1 MDIKPKVSAGVGNL
15 FNDRFAWLAR
25 QFGHQRFAALEA
37 LQPPEGV
44 REYLPSTPIDEQDW
58 IRQLKTVPL

>member
-1 MDIKPKVSAGVGNL
+1 VGNL